1 MPNQTEAWAEVF
13 SPCES
18 ISVGPWSLSK
28 IIIIIIGLIYLSE
41 ERVIKSQN
49 YRWTSDWWMDG
60 NSLRCIVS
68 LVVAFLL
75 IPTGMH
81 VLDRRIAKERGSF
94 DGIVK
99 NLTSEKQAN
108 NLELGRVMQS
118 SKLKILAFTQ
128 KGVNFFFQVSTV
140 IKKEPEGCGIYI
152 FFLPLLCKA
161 RNSVKEKSI
170 TACHC
175 GHWVILYFLMLL
187 QTQCSFFSIKIL
199 WNFIFTWH
207 SKVFLTRY

>member
-1 MPNQTEAWAEVF
+1 M
-13 SPCES
+13 
-18 ISVGPWSLSK
+18 
-28 IIIIIIGLIYLSE
+28 
-41 ERVIKSQN
+41 
-49 YRWTSDWWMDG
+49 
-60 NSLRCIVS
+60 S

-128 KGVNFFFQVSTV
+128 QGIDFFFQVSTV
-140 IKKEPEGCGIYI
+140 IKKAPEECGI
-152 FFLPLLCKA
+152 FFFTSFMQGQKQCQGEKH
-161 RNSVKEKSI
+161 NSMSLWSLSHSLFSNVTSN
-170 TACHC
+170 T
-175 GHWVILYFLMLL
+175 ML
-187 QTQCSFFSIKIL
+187 FF
-199 WNFIFTWH
+199 FH
-207 SKVFLTRY
+207 

>member
-1 MPNQTEAWAEVF
+1 MPNQTEAWAKVF

-75 IPTGMH
+75 TPTGMH
-81 VLDRRIAKERGSF
+81 VLDRRIEKERRSF
-94 DGIVK
+94 DGNVK

-128 KGVNFFFQVSTV
+128 QGIDFFFQVSTV
-140 IKKEPEGCGIYI
+140 IKKAPEECGIY
-152 FFLPLLCKA
+152 FFTSFMQDQKQCQGEKH
-161 RNSVKEKSI
+161 NSVSFSFGNWDNRLY
-170 TACHC
+170 C
-175 GHWVILYFLMLL
+175 GHSLFSNVTSNIMLL
-187 QTQCSFFSIKIL
+187 FFD
-199 WNFIFTWH
+199 
-207 SKVFLTRY
+207 